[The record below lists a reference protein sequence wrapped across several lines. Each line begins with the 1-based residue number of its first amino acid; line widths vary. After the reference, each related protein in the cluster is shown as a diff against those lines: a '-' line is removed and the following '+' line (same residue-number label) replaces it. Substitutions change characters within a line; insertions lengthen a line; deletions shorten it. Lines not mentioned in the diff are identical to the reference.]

1 MGHIFFMN
9 PNHFFVK
16 KLTQLDALGDT
27 VLTWFTFIV
36 DNVDNTDTSG
46 IVLIFA
52 LVLLAVQGVVHG
64 LGCHWPRLW
73 PRLWPPLCS

>member
-1 MGHIFFMN
+1 MN

-46 IVLIFA
+46 IVVIFA
-52 LVLLAVQGVVHG
+52 LFTIPDTNLIVTDSKLIHISESITQVTNRICG
-64 LGCHWPRLW
+64 
-73 PRLWPPLCS
+73 